1 MPGSGK
7 TSHQRR
13 MSTRRAKLVPLV
25 AALALLAAA
34 PAMAQDD
41 EPLAEAGADQVTDGA
56 PDRESTILVYG
67 DDACP
72 PSTDN
77 EVVVCARRPEEE
89 RYRIPRNLR
98 RSGQRQEQ
106 AWGARVESLEEVS
119 RDMRPNSCSVV
130 GTYGQ
135 SGCLQAMIRQW
146 YSERRARAAGY

>member
-1 MPGSGK
+1 MRGSGK
-7 TSHQRR
+7 TGQQQR
-13 MSTRRAKLVPLV
+13 MKLRRADIVIL
-25 AALALLAAA
+25 AAALLAAA
-34 PAMAQDD
+34 PALAQDD
-41 EPLAEAGADQVTDGA
+41 EQSADQVTDGA

-67 DDACP
+67 EDACP

-89 RYRIPRNLR
+89 RYRIPRSLR
-98 RSGQRQEQ
+98 RSGQPQEQ

-135 SGCLQAMIRQW
+135 SGCTQALIRQW
-146 YSERRARAAGY
+146 YAERRARAAGY

>member
-1 MPGSGK
+1 MRP
-7 TSHQRR
+7 
-13 MSTRRAKLVPLV
+13 RRATIVILV
-25 AALALLAAA
+25 AALSWPAAA
-34 PAMAQDD
+34 PASAQAG
-41 EPLAEAGADQVTDGA
+41 EPDADQVADRA

-89 RYRIPRNLR
+89 RYRIPRSLR

-135 SGCLQAMIRQW
+135 SGCMQAMIRQW
-146 YSERRARAAGY
+146 FNERRARPARGY

>member
-1 MPGSGK
+1 M
-7 TSHQRR
+7 
-13 MSTRRAKLVPLV
+13 LVPPI
-25 AALALLAAA
+25 AALAWLCAE
-34 PAMAQDD
+34 PASAQD
-41 EPLAEAGADQVTDGA
+41 EAQLTEASPDQVTDGA
-56 PDRESTILVYG
+56 PERESTILVFG
-67 DDACP
+67 EDACP

-135 SGCLQAMIRQW
+135 SGCMQALIRQ
-146 YSERRARAAGY
+146 YYAERRARSAGY

>member
-1 MPGSGK
+1 MIV
-7 TSHQRR
+7 T
-13 MSTRRAKLVPLV
+13 MF
-25 AALALLAAA
+25 AALAWLCTA
-34 PAMAQDD
+34 PASAQDEEQLT
-41 EPLAEAGADQVTDGA
+41 EPGADQVADRA
-56 PDRESTILVYG
+56 PERESTILVYG
-67 DDACP
+67 EDACP

-106 AWGARVESLEEVS
+106 AWAARVESLEEVS

-135 SGCLQAMIRQW
+135 SGCMQALIRQ
-146 YSERRARAAGY
+146 YYAERRARAAGY

>member
-1 MPGSGK
+1 MN
-7 TSHQRR
+7 R
-13 MSTRRAKLVPLV
+13 RRAKLVTLI
-25 AALALLAAA
+25 AALAWLAAA
-34 PAMAQDD
+34 PAAAQD
-41 EPLAEAGADQVTDGA
+41 EPPGDSADQVTDGA
-56 PDRESTILVYG
+56 PERESTILVYG

-135 SGCLQAMIRQW
+135 SGCLQALIRQW
-146 YSERRARAAGY
+146 YADRRARAAGY